1 MPDVRLQE
9 FERQLLRGGVA
20 PSHARRSTLEIDEHL
35 QDLQDDAVED
45 GMSQS
50 SATTFAQEQMGDL
63 QLIADDIICRVE
75 LKTWA
80 YRYPRAA
87 SVVLPV
93 AYLALLPT
101 KPLFA
106 GVENAHII
114 ARWGACLMLGAFITA
129 AMFLGMQLSIALN

>member
-1 MPDVRLQE
+1 MPDLRLQE
-9 FERQLLRGGVA
+9 FERQLLRAGVV
-20 PSHARRSTLEIDEHL
+20 PSHARRSTLEIEEHL
-35 QDLQDDAVED
+35 KDLQENAVEE
-45 GMSQS
+45 GATQS
-50 SATTFAQEQMGDL
+50 AAMTIAQNKMGDL

-101 KPLFA
+101 KPLFS

-114 ARWGACLMLGAFITA
+114 ARWGACLMAGAIITA